1 MKTFQYSQKLI
12 FDTICINMFKQQKIL
27 ATGNKIQTKAI
38 PTFLTL
44 IKFEVRTFLEKERKK
59 NKFRISG
66 TPRS

>member
-1 MKTFQYSQKLI
+1 
-12 FDTICINMFKQQKIL
+12 MFKQQKTWQL
-27 ATGNKIQTKAI
+27 GNKIQIKTI

>member
-1 MKTFQYSQKLI
+1 
-12 FDTICINMFKQQKIL
+12 MFKQQKIL